1 MLLYTCPAFVALLI
15 WARTRQRPPLARLL
29 AVALALLGTAL
40 CAGPLGGGAHLGG
53 ACLAVLAGLW
63 YAVFLLVLHRLT
75 PGVPGILSGAFI
87 VSGAACAF
95 DLGALVLGGYQ
106 PPRSA
111 AEWGVVLGLVLSAT
125 ILGFVLFV
133 VGLKR
138 VGPEVAA
145 ILSTFEPL
153 GTLVLAFVILG
164 ERLVPLQWFGAALI
178 IGAAFVLARTEGSE
192 LAEASAT
199 GSRDRRG
206 AAEVAAMPLAGD

>member
-1 MLLYTCPAFVALLI
+1 M
-15 WARTRQRPPLARLL
+15 
-29 AVALALLGTAL
+29 
-40 CAGPLGGGAHLGG
+40 
-53 ACLAVLAGLW
+53 
-63 YAVFLLVLHRLT
+63 
-75 PGVPGILSGAFI
+75 
-87 VSGAACAF
+87 
-95 DLGALVLGGYQ
+95 
-106 PPRSA
+106 
-111 AEWGVVLGLVLSAT
+111 
-125 ILGFVLFV
+125 

-164 ERLVPLQWFGAALI
+164 ERLAPLQWFGAALI

-192 LAEASAT
+192 LAEASAA